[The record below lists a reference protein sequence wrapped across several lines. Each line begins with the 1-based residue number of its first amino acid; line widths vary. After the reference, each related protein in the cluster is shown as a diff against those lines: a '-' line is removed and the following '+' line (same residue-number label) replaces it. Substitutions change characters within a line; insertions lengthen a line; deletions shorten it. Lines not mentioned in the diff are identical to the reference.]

1 MSIPTLH
8 YNDVQLNL
16 GDQPGLVPDFS
27 DNNLNQQPDSAY
39 DQTATGLDGVA
50 QVFNHICN

>member
-1 MSIPTLH
+1 MSIPTIH
-8 YNDVQLNL
+8 YNDVQLNV

-39 DQTATGLDGVA
+39 DQTAVGLDGDA
-50 QVFNHICN
+50 QVFNKI